1 VARSLI
7 GMMILLAALAGCGV
21 LSEAQ
26 QTGSEVATS
35 AAALQQTAEVLAP
48 TLQAGAGALQQTAQ
62 ALAPTLEAQAP
73 GLAQTLEAL
82 APTLE
87 AQAPGLVQTLEALAT
102 AQPGGGAAAQQTVR
116 SITGGAGAP
125 TDIPLPDSRRVL
137 LSSPD
142 KLIYTTDE
150 AYGSL
155 TELYLVEMP
164 RLGWREQEG
173 SVTTESAAVLRFS
186 KGQRTATV
194 TIAKMAE
201 GATVDVTIEGA

>member
-1 VARSLI
+1 MA
-7 GMMILLAALAGCGV
+7 ILLAALAGCGP

-26 QTGSEVATS
+26 QAGAEVATS

-48 TLQAGAGALQQTAQ
+48 TLQAGAGALQQTAE

-73 GLAQTLEAL
+73 GLAQTIEAL

-87 AQAPGLVQTLEALAT
+87 AQAPGLVQTLEVLAT
-102 AQPGGGAAAQQTVR
+102 AQPGGAAAQQTVR

-125 TDIPLPDSRRVL
+125 TDIPLPDSRRIL

-142 KLIYTTDE
+142 KLIYTTDA

-186 KGQRTATV
+186 KGQRSATV